1 MIGELNEQQI
11 EALLRETVVGR
22 IACHQDDFI
31 YLVPVSY
38 AYDGTYIYAHSNEG
52 TKLDVMRKNPNVCF
66 EIDDITDMANWKSVV
81 AWGRFEEL
89 TAENRIKGLT
99 ILLQRQLPMSS
110 SVTTHLGK
118 TWPFSQD
125 DLQDITGIIYRIALT
140 KKTGRFEQTSF
151 VPPDMV

>member
-31 YLVPVSY
+31 YPVPVSY
-38 AYDGTYIYAHSNEG
+38 AYDETYIYAHSNEG

-66 EIDDITDMANWKSVV
+66 EVDDVTDMTNWRSVI

-89 TAENRIKGLT
+89 TAENRDKMLT

-110 SVTTHLGK
+110 RVTTHLGK
-118 TWPFSQD
+118 RGHSHKMIF
-125 DLQDITGIIYRIALT
+125 RI
-140 KKTGRFEQTSF
+140 
-151 VPPDMV
+151 